1 MFNESDNS
9 SSGSKG
15 GSSSTSLNTYSVNA
29 TFIDVEEIRPNG
41 GVKFSAAF
49 FDVSGSRPVIC
60 VFCYCL
66 ATVAFSAHN
75 QSV

>member
-49 FDVSGSRPVIC
+49 FDC
-60 VFCYCL
+60 VRKP
-66 ATVAFSAHN
+66 S
-75 QSV
+75 